1 MKIRKSVFDS
11 YVVILEDYDSCNDM
25 VPTHI
30 FGPFSKREHAEQWI
44 KEQLS
49 RMDIPHFMHSIMGV
63 LQPVGVTEDKG

>member
-11 YVVILEDYDSCNDM
+11 YVVILQDYDSCNDM

-30 FGPFSKREHAEQWI
+30 FGPFSKREHAELWI

-49 RMDIPHFMHSIMGV
+49 LVDIPYFRHSIM
-63 LQPVGVTEDKG
+63 GVTEDKG